1 MRSYYQKVVVGR
13 ERQGK
18 SSRNNLFFKK
28 FEETGCLTRR
38 PGSGRPSKAT
48 TEIKGN
54 RGAPNAQG
62 QHDYGSSTALYTGGL
77 QIQHYLKNC
86 SPLPHCSRVD
96 LLWQCV
102 LPTDSRDKD
111 KHLAWAQAHLHET
124 FDNITWTDE
133 CTIQLETHR
142 HFCCRKQGEPP
153 RPKLRYSTFHVGD
166 YYVIYLYVHVIHS
179 ILLPCK

>member
-18 SSRNNLFFKK
+18 SSRNNLFLKK

-54 RGAPNAQG
+54 CGAPNAQG

-102 LPTDSRDKD
+102 LPTDSRDKQRQTPGLGASTSSWNLRQCHMD
-111 KHLAWAQAHLHET
+111 RWMYNSVRDSQA
-124 FDNITWTDE
+124 F
-133 CTIQLETHR
+133 
-142 HFCCRKQGEPP
+142 
-153 RPKLRYSTFHVGD
+153 
-166 YYVIYLYVHVIHS
+166 
-179 ILLPCK
+179 LLPEARGATQAQTQVQYISCIIM